1 MGTKIDYTRFEA
13 IRIGDHVRLQ
23 SDVETEFGWTV
34 IGRSFG
40 SMTFDLAAGDPNVPE
55 QILRGVRAALVER
68 IEAAP
73 EQEA

>member
-1 MGTKIDYTRFEA
+1 MGTKIDYKRFEA

-40 SMTFDLAAGDPNVPE
+40 SMTFDLASGDSASPNR
-55 QILRGVRAALVER
+55 ILRGVRAALVQR
-68 IEAAP
+68 IEVAP
-73 EQEA
+73 E